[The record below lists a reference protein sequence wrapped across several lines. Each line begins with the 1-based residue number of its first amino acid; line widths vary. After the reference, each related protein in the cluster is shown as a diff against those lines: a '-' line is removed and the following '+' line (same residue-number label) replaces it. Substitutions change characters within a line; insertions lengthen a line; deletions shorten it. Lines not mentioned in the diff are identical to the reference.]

1 MSEPRVTVAI
11 PTWNRARLLGS
22 CLASVL
28 AQTMPDFEVVVF
40 DNASDD
46 ATPEV
51 LEAITDER
59 VSHIRNPENIG
70 NLRNTTQALHAGTAP
85 YVLVLYDDCYLAPTC
100 LERKVAFLDEHPDVV
115 LVHSAFEVRHA
126 DDRLLAASENW
137 GGPSTDTV
145 EDGELFIERSLLK
158 PCRIQIASAMY
169 RREAVAD
176 ESLRRED
183 YPADDHGLWLRI
195 ATKGSIGF
203 IDEPLNG
210 LRMVPGLTV
219 ASGFHDLRDG
229 RFVNTPVT
237 ARASRDVMTRF
248 LDERAGTMSDDRRL
262 RRLARRGARSTW
274 VNVLRTTVPG
284 LRPPG
289 RALRLLG
296 SAVRSEPSLLLEPR
310 MATVVFPSLRRR

>member
-1 MSEPRVTVAI
+1 MREPRVTVAI
-11 PTWNRARLLGS
+11 PTWNRAELLES

-28 AQTMPDFEVVVF
+28 NQTMPDFEVVVF

-51 LEAITDER
+51 LGAITDER
-59 VSHIRNPENIG
+59 VRYVRNPENIG

-85 YVLVLYDDCYLAPTC
+85 YVLVLYDDCYLAPTS
-100 LERKVAFLDEHPDVV
+100 LQRKVDFLDEHPDVV

-126 DDRLLAASENW
+126 DGRLLSASEHW
-137 GGPSTDTV
+137 AGTSSDTV
-145 EDGELFIERSLLK
+145 EDGGLFVERSLLK

-169 RREAVAD
+169 RREAVAG
-176 ESLRRED
+176 ESLRPAD

-229 RFVNTPVT
+229 RFVNTVVT
-237 ARASRDVMTRF
+237 AQAARDVMTNF
-248 LDERAGTMSDDRRL
+248 LDERIGTMNDNRRL
-262 RRLARRGARSTW
+262 RRLARRGSRRLW
-274 VNVLRTTVPG
+274 VTVLRTTVPG

-296 SAVRSEPSLLLEPR
+296 SAVRSEPTLVLEPR
-310 MATVVFPSLRRR
+310 LATVLFPSLRRR